1 MPVNEPRSSVRGERS
16 MSQGFVAQYAAEAAL
31 SAPGVASL
39 DSSGIIALKE
49 SMGVEHEGKG
59 VQVYFHDDNEGLV
72 TITVYPVVYYG
83 NIMPEVAWKIQELV
97 KADVE
102 RYTGLMVEQVN
113 VHIKGI
119 VPPEQEEGRI

>member
-1 MPVNEPRSSVRGERS
+1 LPINESRSSVRGERS

>member
-1 MPVNEPRSSVRGERS
+1 MPINEPRSSVRGERS

>member
-1 MPVNEPRSSVRGERS
+1 

-39 DSSGIIALKE
+39 DSSGIITLKE

-119 VPPEQEEGRI
+119 VPPEQEEGRT

>member
-1 MPVNEPRSSVRGERS
+1 MPINESRSSVRGERS

>member
-1 MPVNEPRSSVRGERS
+1 LPINEPRSSVRGERS

-119 VPPEQEEGRI
+119 VPPEKEEGRI

>member
-1 MPVNEPRSSVRGERS
+1 MPGQDSQSSVRGERS

-31 SAPGVASL
+31 STPGVAML
-39 DSSGIIALKE
+39 DSSGVISIKE

-59 VQVYFHDDNEGLV
+59 VQVLFHDDNEGLV
-72 TITVYPVVYYG
+72 TITVFPVVYYG
-83 NIMPEVAWKIQELV
+83 NIMPEVAWKIQERV

-119 VPPEQEEGRI
+119 APPPQEGGRL

>member
-1 MPVNEPRSSVRGERS
+1 MPVNETHPSIRGERS

-39 DSSGIIALKE
+39 DSSGIITLKE

-83 NIMPEVAWKIQELV
+83 NIMPEVAWKIQERV

-102 RYTGLMVEQVN
+102 RFTGLMVEQVH

-119 VPPEQEEGRI
+119 VPLEQEEGRL

>member
-1 MPVNEPRSSVRGERS
+1 LPVPESRPSVRGERS

-31 SAPGVASL
+31 SSPGVAAL
-39 DSSGIIALKE
+39 DSSGIIAVKE

-83 NIMPEVAWKIQELV
+83 NIMPEVAWKIQERV

-102 RYTGLMVEQVN
+102 RYTGLAVEQVN

-119 VPPEQEEGRI
+119 IPPEKEDGRL

>member
-1 MPVNEPRSSVRGERS
+1 MPINESRSSVRGERS

-72 TITVYPVVYYG
+72 TITVYLWS
-83 NIMPEVAWKIQELV
+83 IMEISCPRSPGRSRNLS
-97 KADVE
+97 
-102 RYTGLMVEQVN
+102 RRTL
-113 VHIKGI
+113 KGT
-119 VPPEQEEGRI
+119 PA

>member
-1 MPVNEPRSSVRGERS
+1 

-31 SAPGVASL
+31 STPGVAML
-39 DSSGIIALKE
+39 DSSGVISIKE

-59 VQVYFHDDNEGLV
+59 VQVVFHDDNEGLV

-83 NIMPEVAWKIQELV
+83 NIMPEVAWKIQERV

-119 VPPEQEEGRI
+119 APPQEGGRL

>member
-1 MPVNEPRSSVRGERS
+1 MLFRS
-16 MSQGFVAQYAAEAAL
+16 GFVAQYAAEAAL

-39 DSSGIIALKE
+39 DSSGIISLKE

-59 VQVYFHDDNEGLV
+59 VQVYFHDDNEDLV

-83 NIMPEVAWKIQELV
+83 NIMPEVAWQIQERV

-119 VPPEQEEGRI
+119 VPPKQEEGRI

>member
-1 MPVNEPRSSVRGERS
+1 MPINESRSSVRGERS

-119 VPPEQEEGRI
+119 VPPEQEEGRV